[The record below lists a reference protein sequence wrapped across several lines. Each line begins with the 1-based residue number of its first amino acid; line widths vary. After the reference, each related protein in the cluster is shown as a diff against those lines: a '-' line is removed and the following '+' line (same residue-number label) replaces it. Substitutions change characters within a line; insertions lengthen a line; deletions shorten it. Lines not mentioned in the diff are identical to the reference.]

1 MQKAFYGRC
10 NHCNGG
16 GKAKTTIDSDK
27 VLNIAL
33 QNMSNKIDAIKEVR
47 TLYPILGLKN
57 AKDLVEH
64 SMEYVISI
72 HKSFTEIESYM
83 KEVTVPLKEE
93 SVR

>member
-1 MQKAFYGRC
+1 MQKAFYGNC
-10 NHCNGG
+10 DHCGGG

-33 QNMSNKIDAIKEVR
+33 QNMSNKITAIKEVR
-47 TLYPILGLKN
+47 TVYPILGLKS

-72 HKSFTEIESYM
+72 HKSFEEIEGLLQARE
-83 KEVTVPLKEE
+83 EVR
-93 SVR
+93 SSI

>member
-1 MQKAFYGRC
+1 MQKAFYGDC
-10 NHCNGG
+10 NHCHGG

-33 QNMSNKIDAIKEVR
+33 QNMSNKITAIKEVR
-47 TLYPILGLKN
+47 TVYPILGLKN

-64 SMEYVISI
+64 SMEYVMSI
-72 HKSFTEIESYM
+72 HKSFEEIESAM
-83 KEVTVPLKEE
+83 EEVHVPLKEE